1 MSRRNAAD
9 GGGTGSGS
17 GIGGN
22 VKRDDYCAYVMTL
35 ERKTSMCDGPHF
47 PNLQAAFKSKADQ
60 EQKQQQQRLGLFQHL
75 ESFEERLA
83 GGRTN

>member
-1 MSRRNAAD
+1 MSPMNAATD
-9 GGGTGSGS
+9 GGSGS
-17 GIGGN
+17 GGN
-22 VKRDDYCAYVMTL
+22 VKRDDYCAYVMGI
-35 ERKTSMCDGPHF
+35 ERKTSMCEGPHF

-60 EQKQQQQRLGLFQHL
+60 EQQQRRPGLFQHL